1 MKLSDHPIL
10 LNDADIPAYS
20 SATLCEKDLKVMEAD
35 GSIEDHK
42 FYFSETHGQKLID
55 HYMDKLHDK
64 LNPCSIISILSSADK
79 GVNYRYKVKHAA
91 KEYKATR
98 KPRPYYHGHMRNY
111 FVNRYM
117 ARVYEFGEA
126 DDKIGMIAYKA
137 YIDAV
142 GSGTGIFR
150 YCIVSTDKDFNQFPG
165 PLFNPVTG
173 RLTFS
178 DMFGYLSL
186 VNNYTLLGRGF
197 KFFCAQMLMGDT
209 ADNILGVR
217 NIGPKKCYKYL
228 RGTSTYKGA
237 WKKVVDVY
245 KDKGVS
251 MDELKANASLLWIT
265 HEEGRRLPHHYLIE
279 ELL

>member
-1 MKLSDHPIL
+1 MKLSDQPIL
-10 LNDADIPAYS
+10 ILDADIPAYASAS
-20 SATLCEKDLKVMEAD
+20 SCEKDLKVMEAD

-42 FYFSETHGQKLID
+42 FYFNETHGQLLID
-55 HYMDKLHDK
+55 QYMDR
-64 LNPCSIISILSSADK
+64 LNDTLMPSKIISILSSADK
-79 GVNYRYKVKHAA
+79 GANYRYKVKHAA

-111 FVNRYM
+111 FVNKYN
-117 ARVYEFGEA
+117 AEVYEQGEA
-126 DDKIGMIAYKA
+126 DDKIGMIAYEQ
-137 YIDAV
+137 YIASV
-142 GSGTGIFR
+142 EYGAKFR

-165 PLFNPVTG
+165 PLFNPMTG
-173 RLTFS
+173 NLTFS
-178 DMFGYLSL
+178 DMFGYLNL
-186 VNNYTLLGRGF
+186 VNPKKLLGRGF

-228 RGTSTYKGA
+228 RGMSTYKGA

-245 KDKGVS
+245 KEKGVS
-251 MDELKANASLLWIT
+251 MNELKANASLLWIT
-265 HEEGRRLPHHYLIE
+265 HEEGRRLPHHHLIE